1 MKVYNSVNWR
11 TVNHKNNCGWKE
23 PNFGW
28 SWECDWLLESSV
40 KEYAKSRLR
49 KCASIKYVGVK
60 WIWLRLRWAFEAK
73 TPSLSSTWQ
82 FFIEPV
88 LTS

>member
-11 TVNHKNNCGWKE
+11 TVNHKNNCGSLE
-23 PNFGW
+23 PFLDGPEIVIGYWNQ
-28 SWECDWLLESSV
+28 L

-60 WIWLRLRWAFEAK
+60 
-73 TPSLSSTWQ
+73 
-82 FFIEPV
+82 
-88 LTS
+88 